1 MSTLITNQTA
11 RVLELLKR
19 FNDGQKICIDTL
31 EKDELWQGK
40 SEKTI
45 RRDLDVIKEYFP
57 NAFELIRGGRG
68 ERGCYKAITQST
80 FDNFLK
86 PDALSLLV
94 QTFNIAQRSDLFENF
109 DMNKDERQILNSKI
123 NEINRC
129 YEFKNKPL
137 ESKKDDYKLFKKLE
151 FAIEHQKYIVLEYPT
166 TNGLF
171 EKKEVK
177 PYKIIFMQENFY
189 LACEVEHE
197 MYEFSMFRISK
208 IRSCEDTQKT
218 YQKNPDIIEFIK
230 FMQTPFSLYRQDF
243 RKYLID
249 VVIEVDKSKAFF
261 FRAKKFLRSQ
271 AILDTKENGNLL
283 VSFKVTQ
290 FQEID
295 TLIKQWLPYVH
306 VIEPLELK
314 EQICN
319 ELKGYIENDTKIAK

>member
-1 MSTLITNQTA
+1 MSAQITNQTA

-19 FNDGQKICIDTL
+19 FNDGQKVCIDSL
-31 EKDELWQGK
+31 EKDELWEGK

-45 RRDLDVIKEYFP
+45 RRDLDVIKEFFP
-57 NAFELIRGGRG
+57 NAFELIRGGKG
-68 ERGCYKAITQST
+68 ERGCYKAITQSA

-109 DMNKDERQILNSKI
+109 DMSSDERKILNSKI

-151 FAIEHQKYIVLEYPT
+151 QAIEFQKYLILEYPNA
-166 TNGLF
+166 NGLF

-177 PYKIIFMQENFY
+177 PYKIVFMQENFY
-189 LACEVEHE
+189 LACEIEHE

-208 IRSCEDTQKT
+208 IRSAEDTKKT
-218 YQKNPDIIEFIK
+218 YQKNPDIAEFIK
-230 FMQTPFSLYRQDF
+230 YMQTPFSIYRQDF

-249 VVIEVDKSKAFF
+249 VVLEVDKSKAFF
-261 FRAKKFLRSQ
+261 FHAKKHLRSQ
-271 AILDTKENGNLL
+271 NIIDTKENGNII
-283 VSFKVTQ
+283 VTYKVTQ
-290 FQEID
+290 LREID
-295 TLIKQWLPYVH
+295 ALIKQWIPFVH
-306 VIEPLELK
+306 VVEPLELK
-314 EQICN
+314 EHIHK
-319 ELKGYIENDTKIAK
+319 ELQAYLDYDKKID